1 MDIFKGTISDA
12 QKAATSTVAQGEQ
25 AGKDLITA
33 VDQMIRKLMADHRII
48 ISIQAIKTTK

>member
-12 QKAATSTVAQGEQ
+12 QKAATSAVAQGEL
-25 AGKDLITA
+25 AGKDLIAA
-33 VDQMIRKLMADHRII
+33 VDQMIRKLMSDYRII